1 MKNPTNRHKPAKSVG
16 ELRII
21 GGQWRGRKL
30 SFADLNGLRPSGD
43 RIRETLFNWLAP
55 YLPGTTCL
63 DLFAGSGALGFEALS
78 RGAAQLYFVDSAA
91 QVIQQLQQHR
101 QTLNCS
107 NADIIQADGLSWLKN
122 HSTKSNG
129 GFDIVFLDP
138 PFADDKLAECFE
150 LLQLPGILK
159 PSALI
164 YFEASRDSIL
174 PALADSWTLHRHKK
188 TGQIQYGLI
197 SVHPETGGFR

>member
-1 MKNPTNRHKPAKSVG
+1 MKNSTNRHKSAKAVG

-55 YLPGTTCL
+55 YLPGATCL
-63 DLFAGSGALGFEALS
+63 DLFAGSGALCFEALS

-91 QVIQQLQQHR
+91 EVKSQLLQHR
-101 QTLNCS
+101 QSLGCS
-107 NADIIQADGLSWLKN
+107 NADVIQADGLNWLK
-122 HSTKSNG
+122 KQAGESNA

-138 PFADDKLAECFE
+138 PFADDRLTECFE

-159 PSALI
+159 PSALF
-164 YFEASRDSIL
+164 YFETNRDSIL
-174 PALADSWTLHRHKK
+174 PALADSWILHRHKK

-197 SVHPETGGFR
+197 TTS